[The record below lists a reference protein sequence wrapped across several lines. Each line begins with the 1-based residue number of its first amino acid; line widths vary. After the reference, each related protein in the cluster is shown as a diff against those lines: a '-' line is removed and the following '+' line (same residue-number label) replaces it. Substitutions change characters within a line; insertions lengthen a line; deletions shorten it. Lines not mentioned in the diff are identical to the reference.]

1 MRGGFL
7 FICLCFGREGRGG
20 MGWGGEEPISF
31 MVGVVFSHA
40 WRLKEREEEGVGGG
54 GRKRTRGRE
63 KDVDKE
69 KERGA
74 SIKRMDAH

>member
-1 MRGGFL
+1 MIWEEGEGG
-7 FICLCFGREGRGG
+7 EGRDGVE
-20 MGWGGEEPISF
+20 WGGEEPISF

-40 WRLKEREEEGVGGG
+40 WRLKEREEERVGGG
-54 GRKRTRGRE
+54 GKKRKRGRE

-69 KERGA
+69 KVRGT